1 MRFVLF
7 FLIIL
12 YLLCICREK
21 VYIEVQ
27 DVNEF
32 VPHWKE
38 EMYIREV
45 EEQQMIDQIL
55 QLEAVD
61 EDGSSD
67 LSRICHY
74 HINTPDVPF
83 KVDSHGMSH
92 YNTVVSLIVMVTLMC
107 EMVPMYD
114 ILLV

>member
-1 MRFVLF
+1 M
-7 FLIIL
+7 
-12 YLLCICREK
+12 
-21 VYIEVQ
+21 YIEVL

-45 EEQQMIDQIL
+45 EPDKIYDEIL
-55 QLEAVD
+55 KLEAED

-74 HINTPDVPF
+74 HLITPDVPF
-83 KVDSHGMSH
+83 KIDRHG
-92 YNTVVSLIVMVTLMC
+92 
-107 EMVPMYD
+107 
-114 ILLV
+114 